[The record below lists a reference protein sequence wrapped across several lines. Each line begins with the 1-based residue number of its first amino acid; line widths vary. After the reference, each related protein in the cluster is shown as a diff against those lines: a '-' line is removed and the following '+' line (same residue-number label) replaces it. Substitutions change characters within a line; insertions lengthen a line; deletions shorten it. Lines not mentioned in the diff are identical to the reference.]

1 MFGLHGKTKRES
13 EAICKQSADRS
24 RSAPGLRAN
33 QRATMGAMPLLQS
46 TMSVS
51 LIKGCKA
58 AVAKFPLYPLKRVF
72 FFEADMEEFKVKP
85 LSLPICLQS
94 APWCCE

>member
-1 MFGLHGKTKRES
+1 MLDVHVFGLHGKTKRES

-24 RSAPGLRAN
+24 WSAPGLRAN

-51 LIKGCKA
+51 LITGCKA
-58 AVAKFPLYPLKRVF
+58 TVAKFPLYPL
-72 FFEADMEEFKVKP
+72 
-85 LSLPICLQS
+85 
-94 APWCCE
+94 